1 MTSTVSPVPLFAP
14 LQVKDVRVRN
24 RVVISPMQQYSA
36 GRDGKT
42 TAWHDTHLAKLA
54 VGGAGIVFTEA
65 LAVEERGRLT
75 YSDLG
80 IWSDVHVEGLIRV
93 AQSIAAHGAIPG
105 AQLLHAGRKASV
117 QRPWEGYMPLGE
129 ADAARHEAP
138 WSTVAPSAMPA
149 NPGWPTPLAL
159 DQSGIQAIVE
169 QFAVATR
176 RVARAGFQA
185 INVHGAHGYLIH
197 SFLSPLSSRR
207 DDRYG
212 GDLAGR
218 MRFALEVAEAVRSEW
233 PSHLPVF
240 YRLSCIDDL
249 PGGWTLDDTVVLA
262 RELGRRGVDVIDCS
276 SRGLG
281 ERGTLALVARAEGFQ
296 VPFAERV
303 RRDTRLPTMAV
314 GLITNPEFANDIV
327 AKGRADLVAIG
338 RESLFNPHWPLQ
350 AALKLGHDPEYQ
362 LWPKPYG
369 WWLNKRARSAA
380 SGKPA
385 TS

>member
-1 MTSTVSPVPLFAP
+1 MTSPLSPVPLFTT
-14 LQVKDVRVRN
+14 LQIRDIRLRN

-42 TAWHDTHLAKLA
+42 TRWHDAHLTKLA
-54 VGGAGIVFTEA
+54 VGGAGLVFTEA

-80 IWSDVHVEGLIRV
+80 IWSDDHVEGLRCV
-93 AQSIAAHGAIPG
+93 AQSIADHGAIPG

-129 ADAARHEAP
+129 ADRMRGEPP
-138 WSTVAPSAMPA
+138 WITVGPSAVPA
-149 NPGWPTPLAL
+149 NPGWHTPDAL
-159 DQSGIQAIVE
+159 DVSGIQTIVD
-169 QFAVATR
+169 QFVAATR
-176 RVARAGFQA
+176 RVASAGFQA

-197 SFLSPLSSRR
+197 SFLSPLSNHR

-233 PSHLPVF
+233 PTHLALF

-249 PGGWTLDDTVVLA
+249 PGGWTLDDTIVLA

-303 RRDTRLPTMAV
+303 RRETGLKTMAV
-314 GLITNPEFANDIV
+314 GLIKNPEFANDVIGE
-327 AKGRADLVAIG
+327 GRADLVAIG

-350 AALKLGHDPEYQ
+350 AALKLGQDPEYQ

-369 WWLNKRARSAA
+369 WWLSKRARSAA
-380 SGKPA
+380 SG
-385 TS
+385 